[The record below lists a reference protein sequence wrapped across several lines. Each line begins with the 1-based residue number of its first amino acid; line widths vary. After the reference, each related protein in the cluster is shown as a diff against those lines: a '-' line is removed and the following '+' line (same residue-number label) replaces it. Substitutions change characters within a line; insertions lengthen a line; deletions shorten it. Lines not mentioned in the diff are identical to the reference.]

1 MIMKNYCVL
10 FASCCRSPKR
20 LALVSVAA
28 EEVVVAGDIL
38 VAEVEEEG
46 GVEGYAAKTCLK
58 VQV

>member
-1 MIMKNYCVL
+1 MKNFCVL

-38 VAEVEEEG
+38 VAEVEEKAG
-46 GVEGYAAKTCLK
+46 IEGYTIETCLEME
-58 VQV
+58 V